1 MIGGFLNYVIIQEE
15 ILSSSICG
23 FQRHF
28 ECVGWQKCRQH
39 RSYMGGFFFSKQ
51 PERNI
56 KMYITCTLFPL
67 PRPIQMTACNC
78 TGGWEMQF
86 KLYQQEGKRTGLAN
100 NQSISDSV
108 FPRILYFICKYIQFL
123 HSRDGLFN
131 MSSTI

>member
-1 MIGGFLNYVIIQEE
+1 MSSFRKRFYHLQYVVSKGT
-15 ILSSSICG
+15 LSVL
-23 FQRHF
+23 
-28 ECVGWQKCRQH
+28 VGKSADSTEAIWEV
-39 RSYMGGFFFSKQ
+39 FFFSKQ

-86 KLYQQEGKRTGLAN
+86 KLYQQEGKRTGLGN